1 MIILGIDPG
10 IASCG
15 WSVIEQELRIKN
27 LELRT
32 DKSKPRIK
40 NQELR
45 TIDCGVIKTL
55 QSETLGRRLGIIGLE
70 LEKIIQKFMPTTAA
84 VEEIFFAKNVK
95 TAIIVSHARGAVL
108 LTCAKMG
115 LDIFEFTPLQIKQAL
130 TGYGQASKNQVGYM
144 VKNILNLKDLP
155 KDDNTVD
162 ALAIGICMAHSVRR

>member
-70 LEKIIQKFMPTTAA
+70 LEKIIIPTISAKNPAKKTMAA
-84 VEEIFFAKNVK
+84 VISLI
-95 TAIIVSHARGAVL
+95 TSI
-108 LTCAKMG
+108 
-115 LDIFEFTPLQIKQAL
+115 
-130 TGYGQASKNQVGYM
+130 
-144 VKNILNLKDLP
+144 
-155 KDDNTVD
+155 
-162 ALAIGICMAHSVRR
+162 